1 MTKENTLNAVG
12 KTPSRC
18 KYKKIGGSMQEKRDE
33 TENTEEI
40 WRKKERKTRD
50 IKRKM
55 PYTRLCTA
63 ETGKNTSR
71 VKDAA

>member
-1 MTKENTLNAVG
+1 
-12 KTPSRC
+12 
-18 KYKKIGGSMQEKRDE
+18 MQEKRDDGKYGRNLE
-33 TENTEEI
+33 
-40 WRKKERKTRD
+40 KERKTRD